1 MSTLRHYNE
10 QNKRKMAKKMKV
22 LVDMMNIVFISFYA
36 TRMQI
41 KKEQGRN
48 EFLIDDIPF
57 FLHFLLNKMN
67 FIFSEFG
74 VLDIC
79 WDGKDSL
86 EWRRSIFPDY
96 KRNRDKTK
104 NDISYKNIISSI
116 PKIVEVLN
124 YYPCRQ
130 IEVEKVEADD
140 VIFSLSK
147 KYAEEE
153 ILIISSDGD
162 LSQIIN
168 YFGEK
173 INQYHPIKK
182 TYYEP
187 SKYILEEKAIV
198 GDMTDNIPGLFRVG
212 IKTFEKMLADKATW
226 NSVITKGNNKK
237 IYESFLNIID
247 LRKTPFEQKI
257 LDKEKTI
264 EYNKFQPDEVEL
276 FLWDNK
282 LKDLLHRWP
291 KIKNSVWS
299 KINVNV

>member
-1 MSTLRHYNE
+1 
-10 QNKRKMAKKMKV
+10 MKI

-36 TRMQI
+36 SKIQI
-41 KKEQGRN
+41 KKEQNRD
-48 EFLIDDIPF
+48 EFLKEDIPF
-57 FLHFLLNKMN
+57 FLHFLLNKIN
-67 FIFSEFG
+67 SIFAEFG

-79 WDGKDSL
+79 WDGKNSL
-86 EWRRSIFPDY
+86 DWRRSIFPDY

-104 NDISYKNIISSI
+104 NDISYKNIMSSI
-116 PKIVEVLN
+116 PKIQEALN

-130 IEVEKVEADD
+130 IEIENAEADD
-140 VIFSLSK
+140 IIFCLSK
-147 KYAEEE
+147 KYVKEEV
-153 ILIISSDGD
+153 LIISSDGD
-162 LSQIIN
+162 LSQMIN

-173 INQYHPIKK
+173 ISQFHPIKK

-212 IKTFEKMLADKATW
+212 IKTFEKMLADKSIW
-226 NSVITKGNNKK
+226 NKVMVKENNKK

-247 LRKTPFEQKI
+247 LRKCPFEKEI

-264 EYNKFQPDEVEL
+264 EYNKFQPDEIEL

-282 LKDLLHRWP
+282 LKDLLHRWT
-291 KIKNSVWS
+291 KIKNDIWS
-299 KINVNV
+299 KINVRSI

>member
-1 MSTLRHYNE
+1 MSTMRHCNE
-10 QNKRKMAKKMKV
+10 QNERKVAKKMKV

-41 KKEQGRN
+41 KKEQGRD

-74 VLDIC
+74 ILDIC

-130 IEVEKVEADD
+130 IEVEEVEADD

-147 KYAEEE
+147 KYVEEE

-173 INQYHPIKK
+173 INQFHPIKK

-299 KINVNV
+299 KINVNA